1 MITKALLPLLA
12 ALLLALLP
20 ARPLAAQPPVNIN
33 TADASELT
41 VLSGVG
47 PVRAEA
53 IVAYRR
59 QNGPFVAVDELGKV
73 RGIGQ
78 KTVDANRDRLT
89 VGGDT
94 LSSFAP

>member
-1 MITKALLPLLA
+1 MTLKSLI
-12 ALLLALLP
+12 LLLAGLMFAFALP
-20 ARPLAAQPPVNIN
+20 VAAQAPVNIN
-33 TADASELT
+33 TADMAELT
-41 VLSGVG
+41 GLNGVG
-47 PVRAEA
+47 QVKAEA
-53 IVAYRR
+53 IVDYRR
-59 QNGPFVAVDELGKV
+59 QNGPFVAIDELGKV

>member
-1 MITKALLPLLA
+1 MTLKSLILIVAGLM
-12 ALLLALLP
+12 LALAL
-20 ARPLAAQPPVNIN
+20 PLAAQPPVNIN
-33 TADASELT
+33 TADTAELT
-41 VLSGVG
+41 GLSGVG
-47 PVRAEA
+47 SVKAEA
-53 IVAYRR
+53 IVDYRR
-59 QNGPFVAVDELGKV
+59 QNGPFVAIDELGKV